1 MGAANEA
8 VVPLDNPEVMEKLT
22 SAFAAKIAGGGPSG
36 GSHTFNGS
44 FFGQI
49 RHSDLKRL
57 TKQINQA
64 VNKGTATLNSTKT
77 GRVVKRSA

>member
-1 MGAANEA
+1 M
-8 VVPLDNPEVMEKLT
+8 M
-22 SAFAAKIAGGGPSG
+22 GGGG
-36 GSHTFNGS
+36 GNNTINHTS
-44 FFGQI
+44 FGQL

-64 VNKGTATLNSTKT
+64 MNEGTATLNSTKT